1 MIYQS
6 TLETPLGT
14 MVAIAS
20 DQALFLLEFA
30 DRMGL
35 DEKIERLEA
44 HLEEKI
50 QPGSSKLQHLLARE
64 LDQYFAGK
72 LKQFTVPLQ
81 PLGTPFQERV
91 WDALKTI
98 SYGQTISYAEL
109 AAKIG
114 KPNAH
119 RAVGNANG
127 ANPLCILIPCHRVV
141 YSTGACGGY
150 SGGIDRKPK
159 LLALE
164 RTTLELD
171 NSF

>member
-1 MIYQS
+1 MYQS
-6 TLETPLGT
+6 TLETPLGS
-14 MVAIAS
+14 MIAIGS
-20 DQALFLLEFA
+20 YEALYLLEFA
-30 DRMGL
+30 DRLGL

-44 HLEEKI
+44 NLEQKI
-50 QPGSSKLQHLLARE
+50 IPGKATLHDLLAQE
-64 LDQYFAGK
+64 LAQYFAGK
-72 LKQFTVPLQ
+72 FTQFTIPLQ

-91 WDALKTI
+91 WNELRNIA
-98 SYGQTISYAEL
+98 YGQTISYREL
-109 AAKIG
+109 AARIG

-150 SGGIDRKPK
+150 SGGVDRKPR

-164 RTTLELD
+164 T
-171 NSF
+171 